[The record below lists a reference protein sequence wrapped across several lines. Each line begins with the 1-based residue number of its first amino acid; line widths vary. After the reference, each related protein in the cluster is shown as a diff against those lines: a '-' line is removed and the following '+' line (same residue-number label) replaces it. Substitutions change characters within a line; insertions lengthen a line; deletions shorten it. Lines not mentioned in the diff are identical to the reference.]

1 MSTLPD
7 PLEPTDQLLPAAD
20 TKPLVLQMP
29 ISIRSAALALIALVA
44 LLHLLHWAR
53 EIFIPL
59 MLGIVFSYA
68 LSPTVSWLEKH
79 GLPRA
84 LGAALLL
91 LTLAGGIG
99 GTGYLLGGQASN
111 LIEALPEA
119 AQTLRQSIRVK
130 SGSSPSAIDKVQK
143 AAAEL
148 ERAAEESNSIKLSR
162 GVTRVQ
168 IEPPKFNIKNYLL
181 SGTLGLAGFLG
192 QAVVVWFITYFLLTS
207 GDSFRRKLVKQ
218 AGPTFTRKK
227 ITLQALEQINHQIH
241 LYLRVQVITGV
252 IVGIATWIAFLI
264 IGLENAAVWGLLAA
278 VLNCIPYLGSILVT
292 GGAALLGLLQFG
304 NLEMALLVGGV
315 SFVLQSLE
323 GYLLTPWLTSR
334 ASRINPVIIFVG
346 VLFWGWIWGV
356 WGLLLGV
363 PIIMAF
369 KAVCDHVEDLKPL
382 GELLES

>member
-1 MSTLPD
+1 MSLCESES
-7 PLEPTDQLLPAAD
+7 PLEPEVND
-20 TKPLVLQMP
+20 KPLVLQMP
-29 ISIRSAALALIALVA
+29 VSVRSLSLAIIALVA
-44 LLHLLHWAR
+44 LLHLLHWAS

-59 MLGIVFSYA
+59 MLGIMLSYA
-68 LSPTVSWLEKH
+68 LSPTVSWLQKCH
-79 GLPRA
+79 LPRA

-91 LTLAGGIG
+91 LSLTGGLVA
-99 GTGYLLGGQASN
+99 TGYLLGGQASN
-111 LIEALPEA
+111 LIESLPDA
-119 AQTLRQSIRVK
+119 AQKLRQSIRVK
-130 SGSSPSAIDKVQK
+130 PGDSPSAIDRVQK

-148 ERAAEESNSIKLSR
+148 ERAAEESNNIKLSR

-168 IEPPKFNIKNYLL
+168 IEPPKFNIKNYVL
-181 SGTLGLAGFLG
+181 SGTLGLAGFIG

-207 GDSFRRKLVKQ
+207 GDSFRRKLIKL

-227 ITLQALEQINHQIH
+227 ITLQALEQINRQIH
-241 LYLRVQVITGV
+241 LYLRVQVITGA

-304 NLEMALLVGGV
+304 SLEMALLVGGV

-334 ASRINPVIIFVG
+334 ASRINAVIIFVG
-346 VLFWGWIWGV
+346 VLFWGWLWGV

-382 GELLES
+382 GEMLEA